1 NTEHKSKMS
10 ASYLH
15 QAHCDTLLREYNQT
29 FSPHFTIVKQCGDA
43 LCEVLHSEFECVATI
58 EGVELENRS
67 STSYQRRPP
76 IISPEKRFEFRMPSG
91 VKVSVWKADLINFQ
105 AEAVVNAANE
115 DLRHYGGL
123 AQALSSA
130 GGPQIQKES
139 DEYVKKHGKVK
150 TGDAVALHAGS
161 LPYKKIIHAVGPR
174 LEMSPAPHELEAA
187 KHLLKKTIWSILHRV
202 EEKKLVNVAIPAI
215 SSGIFNY
222 PLPEC
227 AHTIV
232 STVKYYY
239 DNLPSHRR
247 FLQEIFFVNHD
258 DPTVQAIEKT
268 ATDVIVNTA
277 AEDRN
282 LSTGQISSAIL
293 KKAGSKIQKEMFTAK
308 RTGNV
313 ICTKGYQ
320 LNCKEVFHT
329 ICTVKG
335 SCKILFDATWECL
348 LNAQKS
354 CHNSISFPAIGTG
367 NLGFR
372 KQESASIMSKAVAEF
387 AEQNQRK
394 LDVFF
399 VIHPSDN
406 DTYEVFFDNFV
417 FKTCLPASGPK
428 GDSQTSR
435 PPTPKISLHGSSD
448 ESKIEAKKWLSDL
461 FQCRGVIRIQN
472 NFISHFSE
480 QDHLQ
485 LSKLAVPE
493 KGLSIEESFS
503 QGHACITVM
512 GKSGRDVAIAALQVE
527 AMLCKTQKEFISEE
541 EHQLKMLSGIDL
553 SMERRTVN
561 PTSQQF
567 YNRLQHFKPLEVF
580 HLQVEKV
587 ENCAL
592 KEMFEL
598 KKKQIDCSRSKTMF
612 QRISAQFCGM
622 ISRIGFQAE
631 CAPPEEYGDGIYFT
645 RSVNVAMKLW
655 KQTGDEYL
663 YFVEAEVLKGK
674 SVRGKPG
681 IFMPPPVGKDPNVTY
696 DGVDGGPDVSVI
708 FSGYQAL
715 PKYIITCK
723 RLIYDSG
730 ATGSEQ
736 VLYLERQTSFD
747 RHGGDFVI
755 SVAGMK
761 LLRSMKTLLLEVN
774 K

>member
-1 NTEHKSKMS
+1 MADKLDIALHE
-10 ASYLH
+10 ASV
-15 QAHCDTLLREYNQT
+15 
-29 FSPHFTIVKQCGDA
+29 TIVKQCADV
-43 LCEVLHSEFECVATI
+43 LCEVLHSKFECVATI

-174 LEMSPAPHELEAA
+174 LGMSPSPHELEAA
-187 KHLLKKTIWSILHRV
+187 KHLLKKTIRRILHRV

-232 STVKYYY
+232 STVKYHY

-258 DPTVQAIEKT
+258 DPTVQAMEKACHQIFNPHQHPSYSQTAAKNTRSAARTPPSSVQIGNVILTLKKGFIEDQT
-268 ATDVIVNTA
+268 TDVIVNTA

-335 SCKILFDATWECL
+335 SCKETFETAEQILFDATWECL

-372 KQESASIMSKAVAEF
+372 KQESASIMSKAVAQF

-406 DTYEVFFDNFV
+406 DTYEAFEAKINVLHEKISSFMLA
-417 FKTCLPASGPK
+417 TASGPK

-527 AMLCKTQKEFISEE
+527 AMLCRTQKEFISEE
-541 EHQLKMLSGIDL
+541 EHQLKMLSGINI

-567 YNRLQHFKPLEVF
+567 YNRLQHFKPLGVSVVK
-580 HLQVEKV
+580 VEKV

-592 KEMFEL
+592 KEMFDL
-598 KKKQIDCSRSKTMF
+598 KKKQIDCYRPKTMF

-631 CAPPEEYGDGIYFT
+631 CAPPEDPEYGDGIYFT

-655 KQTGDEYL
+655 KQTGEEYL
-663 YFVEAEVLKGK
+663 YFVEAEVLKGR

-723 RLIYDSG
+723 RLS
-730 ATGSEQ
+730 
-736 VLYLERQTSFD
+736 
-747 RHGGDFVI
+747 
-755 SVAGMK
+755 
-761 LLRSMKTLLLEVN
+761 
-774 K
+774 